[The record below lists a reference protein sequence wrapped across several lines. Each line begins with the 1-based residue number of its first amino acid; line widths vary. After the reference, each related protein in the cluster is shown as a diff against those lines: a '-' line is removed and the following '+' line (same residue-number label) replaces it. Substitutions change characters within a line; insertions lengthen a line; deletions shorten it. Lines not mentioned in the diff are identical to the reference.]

1 MKITPTQLQGVF
13 VIETDLFQ
21 DERGAFIKTFHKDT
35 FEAQKIHVDF
45 KESFYSLSK
54 KGVIRGMHFH
64 LPPKA
69 HAKLVYVTSGAVL
82 DVILDMR
89 KDSPTYGKYT
99 SIELSAENHK
109 MTFIPIGCAHGFLSL
124 EDNTCMVYLQ
134 SGVYD
139 KECDA
144 GVTHD
149 SFGMV
154 WPIENPIMSKRDK
167 EFIKF
172 TEFNSPFTMNHES
185 TD

>member
-1 MKITPTQLQGVF
+1 MQLGELLRAQPGVPC
-13 VIETDLFQ
+13 V
-21 DERGAFIKTFHKDT
+21 
-35 FEAQKIHVDF
+35 
-45 KESFYSLSK
+45 
-54 KGVIRGMHFH
+54 
-64 LPPKA
+64 
-69 HAKLVYVTSGAVL
+69 
-82 DVILDMR
+82 
-89 KDSPTYGKYT
+89 
-99 SIELSAENHK
+99 
-109 MTFIPIGCAHGFLSL
+109 
-124 EDNTCMVYLQ
+124 VYLQ